1 MERAMETDL
10 TERVN
15 SMNTLPASIRTRK
28 ESFADGLTV
37 RFDERGNSGRPI
49 LILHGGGGPQTVAGL
64 AAALSTHAHVLV
76 PTHPGF
82 AGEPRP
88 EWFDSIDDLALA
100 YLELLERLDLH
111 DVLVIGSSMG
121 GWIASTMALRDTTH
135 VVGGIVLVDAGGIQ
149 VEGHPIADVSSLTPD
164 ELSALSF
171 HNPVPF
177 RVDPATVSPEQAEA
191 RAANFRTLYVYD
203 QGQGMGDRKLRR
215 RLRRVTI
222 PALVVWGESDGVIDP
237 DYGRVYAQS
246 LPHARFELIPEAG
259 HLPQIEQ
266 PVRLLKL
273 VQEFADSIPATP
285 SMA

>member
-1 MERAMETDL
+1 
-10 TERVN
+10 
-15 SMNTLPASIRTRK
+15 MNTLPAPVRTRR

-37 RFDERGNSGRPI
+37 RFDERANGSRPC

-64 AAALSTHAHVLV
+64 AAGLSKAHVLV

-88 EWFDSIDDLALA
+88 EWFDSIDDLAFA
-100 YLELLERLDLH
+100 YLDLLERLDLR

-121 GWIASTMALRDTTH
+121 GWIASVMALRDTTRLS
-135 VVGGIVLVDAGGIQ
+135 GIILVDAAGIQ

-171 HNPVPF
+171 HNPAAF
-177 RVDPATVSPEQAEA
+177 LVDPATVSPEQAKA
-191 RAANFRTLYVYD
+191 RAANFQALYVYD
-203 QGQGMGDRKLRR
+203 QGQGMGDPKLRR
-215 RLRRVTI
+215 RLRRVRI
-222 PALVVWGESDGVIDP
+222 PVLVVWGESDRVVDP

-246 LPHARFELIPEAG
+246 FPDARFQLIPEAG

-266 PVRLLKL
+266 PERLLTL
-273 VQEFADSIPATP
+273 VWEFADSIAAPLPDAG
-285 SMA
+285 SFEKH